1 MRFTVYF
8 SEAGAPKEGLSG
20 LITIWQITP
29 SGTVTNPIIATA
41 MTAEI
46 GGGFYHYDN
55 AALSPSNDYVATVD
69 SQTLQGAEQYAD
81 CIATTQGD
89 VAIIKAIETGRWK
102 IDKSGSPHQMIF
114 YDTDGTTPLL
124 TCNLTV
130 DAAASNYSERTIVP

>member
-8 SEAGAPKEGLSG
+8 SEAGSPKTGLSG

-29 SGTVTNPIIATA
+29 AGAVTNPVIATA

-69 SQTLQGAEQYAD
+69 SQTLLGAEQYAD

-102 IDKSGSPHQMIF
+102 ILSDQMIF

-124 TCNLTV
+124 TFDLTV
-130 DAAASNYSERTIVP
+130 DPDAKDYKERTPV